1 MDTWLKVLI
10 SAVGF
15 GAGAEALRQ
24 YQAWKSR
31 RLDRPRE
38 VRNAGF
44 WTDKRLLWTET
55 WLVFGIVGLPFTV
68 LAMASSWSLWQSYGV
83 LLAYAGF
90 SFLLVRGLNRY
101 DPGP

>member
-44 WTDKRLLWTET
+44 WTDKRLLWAET
-55 WLVFGIVGLPFTV
+55 WAVFAFVAAPFTAFMWIARPD
-68 LAMASSWSLWQSYGV
+68 LTYFG

-90 SFLLVRGLNRY
+90 SFLLIRGLNRY